1 MKTKILAS
9 LIAALMFSAPISMAQ
24 ADTLKPLQ
32 ARSLELGEYLGVV
45 YFHLTPA
52 GWEVVTTI
60 APRDGSVDEGMRYV
74 SLLTPGE
81 AQTLTIGGLDIY
93 AVQLA
98 RAENGLNVDVVGPPS
113 LAMR

>member
-1 MKTKILAS
+1 MKTKFLAS
-9 LIAALMFSAPISMAQ
+9 LIAALLLSAPFAMAQ

-32 ARSLELGEYLGVV
+32 ARSLELGDYLGVV

-60 APRDGSVDEGMRYV
+60 APREGSVDEGMRYV

-81 AQTLTIGGLDIY
+81 SQMLMIGGLDLY

-98 RAENGLNVDVVGPPS
+98 RAANGLNVEVVGPPS

>member
-9 LIAALMFSAPISMAQ
+9 LIAALLFGAPIAMAQ

-32 ARSLELGEYLGVV
+32 AKSLELGEYLGVV

-60 APRDGSVDEGMRYV
+60 APRTGSIDEGMRYV
-74 SLLTPGE
+74 SVITPGE
-81 AQTLTIGGLDIY
+81 SQTLLIGGLDSY

-98 RAENGLNVDVVGPPS
+98 RAENGLSVDVVGPPS